1 MLFLNIPLRENVKYI
16 KLWKGISI
24 GMRHDRQKL
33 WKKKLTMISYSEYD
47 KIWYS

>member
-33 WKKKLTMISYSEYD
+33 WKKKTDYD
-47 KIWYS
+47 ILFWIW

>member
-24 GMRHDRQKL
+24 GMVHDR
-33 WKKKLTMISYSEYD
+33 
-47 KIWYS
+47 